1 MAQAN
6 DSNIGPIK
14 NVSDEISKSYRTQF
28 VLHEAKGYES
38 PIKISK
44 FNKYQPGIS
53 ALDLSLQDIDPVK
66 FWVQE
71 LIPRGLTFIAGVPK
85 CGKTVLSQQIALSV
99 GNGSKLF
106 KILETKKSD
115 VLLISLE
122 DGYQSIHARLL
133 SMAQVYS
140 PCDAVKIYTKWGV
153 DLEENL
159 NRLRTY
165 LKDHRETRLVIID
178 TFALFCRS
186 DKKGSYNSEY
196 TISNKIKEIADSNE
210 LAILVIH
217 HITKRVPKDWVGA
230 LYGTHGATGA
240 ADSIMYLERQRGAN
254 QAKLHVTGRNVED
267 TSFAIKFDP
276 SFCVWSLE
284 EFNHE
289 LDLHPERRQ
298 ILDLLVSVNKP
309 MKLARI
315 AAAVG
320 KSITN
325 VQNLLSK
332 MLNLNLVVKVRHGVY
347 AAAVT
352 KHAETGNL
360 MEIIKPVDLLSPVDS
375 VDLRY
380 LWS

>member
-1 MAQAN
+1 MAQTN

-38 PIKISK
+38 PIIISK
-44 FNKYQPGIS
+44 FNKYQSGIS
-53 ALDLSLQDIDPVK
+53 ALDLSLQDIDPVE

-99 GNGSKLF
+99 GNGSRLF
-106 KILETKKSD
+106 KIFEAKKSD

-140 PCDAVKIYTKWGV
+140 PCDAVKIYTKWGN

-186 DKKGSYNSEY
+186 DKKRSYNSEY

-210 LAILVIH
+210 IAILVIH

-240 ADSIMYLERQRGAN
+240 ADSIIYLERQRGTN
-254 QAKLHVTGRNVED
+254 KAKLHVTGRNVED
-267 TSFAIKFDP
+267 GVFFIKFDP
-276 SFCVWSLE
+276 SFCVWTLE
-284 EFNHE
+284 EFNPE
-289 LDLHPERRQ
+289 LDLHPERREIYD
-298 ILDLLVSVNKP
+298 ILVLSNKP
-309 MKLARI
+309 MGLSEIASRI
-315 AAAVG
+315 G
-320 KSITN
+320 KSNTS
-325 VQNLLSK
+325 VQNLLHK
-332 MLNLNLVVKVRHGVY
+332 MIKLNLVIKVKHGVY
-347 AAAVT
+347 AAVSARQNMSPIPEST
-352 KHAETGNL
+352 D
-360 MEIIKPVDLLSPVDS
+360 PVDLMNSLDT